1 MVLNSQMQSVYAMIE
16 SKQPGYA
23 IMFSTD
29 HQRKSGSRINS
40 RASQAKRNLKFFSRL
55 SELERTLNT
64 LNLRTEH
71 NSFNNKFS
79 QCRVS
84 FPMTVTDLD

>member
-1 MVLNSQMQSVYAMIE
+1 MIE

-40 RASQAKRNLKFFSRL
+40 RASQAKKDLKFFFSRL

-64 LNLRTEH
+64 LNLRTGH